1 MAGLRSLD
9 ANQYQNMTG
18 DLDRRCMMHKT
29 LTTMIASLT
38 TAMLLSASAANAT
51 VYRFTF
57 ESFDSELTAVGEI
70 TVNAADEVTAVS
82 GLISGLANQTI
93 SSVTSNPNF
102 SGPAYSPDG
111 SFIYNNLYYPSG
123 LSFDI
128 DGLLFATEQDLG
140 GYWNLWGNSPGNYSL
155 WESAGPYNY
164 SVEES
169 GTLSVA
175 AVPELSTWAMLG
187 LGFAG
192 LSVAGRRR
200 APRLAER
207 SLW

>member
-1 MAGLRSLD
+1 
-9 ANQYQNMTG
+9 
-18 DLDRRCMMHKT
+18 MHKT

-51 VYRFTF
+51 VYKFTF
-57 ESFDSELTAVGEI
+57 ESFDSELTAAGEI
-70 TVNAADEVTAVS
+70 TVNTTDEVTAVS
-82 GLISGLANQTI
+82 GFISGLTDQTI
-93 SSVTSNPNF
+93 GSVTPNPNF

-111 SFIYNNLYYPSG
+111 SFIYNNLYHPSG

-128 DGLLFATEQDLG
+128 DGLLFATVQNPG
-140 GYWNLWGNSPGNYSL
+140 GYWNLWGNSPGNFLL
-155 WESAGPYNY
+155 WESAGPSNY
-164 SVEES
+164 PIEES

-192 LSVAGRRR
+192 LGVAGRPR
-200 APRLAER
+200 APRPAER
-207 SLW
+207 SLG